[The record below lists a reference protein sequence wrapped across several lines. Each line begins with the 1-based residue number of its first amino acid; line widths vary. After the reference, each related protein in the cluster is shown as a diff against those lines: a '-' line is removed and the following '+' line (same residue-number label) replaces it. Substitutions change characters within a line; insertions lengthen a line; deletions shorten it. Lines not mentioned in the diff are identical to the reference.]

1 MPAQIRARYS
11 TKTARTR
18 NAFEARP
25 GPPLGSR
32 AVADDRHIALAGFM
46 GSGKSSLGPVIAEA
60 LARPFFDTDVEV
72 ERRGRTIRDFF
83 AAGEEPAFRALEA
96 QVVRE
101 LVDGPPAV
109 PALGGG
115 ALQDA
120 GTQALLAERSLLV
133 HLAVPWELV
142 RAELP
147 TLLKTRPLLQG
158 RSELEIH
165 QLVMRRER
173 NYARA
178 HRRIDVQRIGVEP
191 AAHQVLEHLRAR
203 G

>member
-1 MPAQIRARYS
+1 V
-11 TKTARTR
+11 
-18 NAFEARP
+18 ARP
-25 GPPLGSR
+25 GGPLPSR
-32 AVADDRHIALAGFM
+32 AVPDERHIALAGFM
-46 GSGKSSLGPVIAEA
+46 GAGKSSLGPVVAGA
-60 LARPFFDTDVEV
+60 LERSFFDTDVEV
-72 ERRGRTIRDFF
+72 ERRGRTIVDFF
-83 AAGEEPAFRALEA
+83 AAGEEQAFRALEA

-109 PALGGG
+109 IALGGG
-115 ALQDA
+115 ALQDD
-120 GTQALLAERSLLV
+120 GTRALLAERSLLV

-147 TLLKTRPLLQG
+147 TLMATRPLLQG

-165 QLVMRRER
+165 QLFLRRER

-178 HRRIDVQRIGVEP
+178 HLRVDVQRGGIEP
-191 AAHQVLEHLRAR
+191 AAQQVLDAL

>member
-1 MPAQIRARYS
+1 M
-11 TKTARTR
+11 TD
-18 NAFEARP
+18 E
-25 GPPLGSR
+25 
-32 AVADDRHIALAGFM
+32 RHIALAGFM
-46 GSGKSSLGPVIAEA
+46 GAGKTSLGSVIAHE
-60 LARPFFDTDVEV
+60 LDRPFFDTDVEV
-72 ERRGRTIRDFF
+72 ERHGRTIVDFF
-83 AAGEEPAFRALEA
+83 AAGEEAPFRALEA

-101 LVDGPPAV
+101 LLDGPPAV
-109 PALGGG
+109 IALGGG
-115 ALQDA
+115 ALQDD
-120 GTQALLAERSLLV
+120 GTRALLDERSLLV

-147 TLLKTRPLLQG
+147 TLMATRPLLQG

-165 QLVMRRER
+165 QLFMRRER

-178 HRRIDVQRIGVEP
+178 HLRIDVQRIGVEP

>member
-1 MPAQIRARYS
+1 M
-11 TKTARTR
+11 
-18 NAFEARP
+18 
-25 GPPLGSR
+25 
-32 AVADDRHIALAGFM
+32 ADERHIALAGFM
-46 GSGKSSLGPVIAEA
+46 GSGKSSLGPVIAES
-60 LARPFFDTDVEV
+60 LGRPFFDTDVEV

-101 LVDGPPAV
+101 LVAGPPAV
-109 PALGGG
+109 LALGGG
-115 ALQDA
+115 ALQDD

-147 TLLKTRPLLQG
+147 TLLRTRPLLQG

-165 QLVMRRER
+165 QLFLRRER

-178 HRRIDVQRIGVEP
+178 HLRVELQRVGIEP
-191 AAHQVLEHLRAR
+191 AAQQVLERLREHE
-203 G
+203 